1 MVNVPAPIHEPYRV
15 FAGIFRE
22 RTGYLEIKVIVAGPS
37 DIMLAKHAERRLYD
51 WLLRY
56 NIKLFEYQAAFVYA
70 KVAVCDSEWFTI
82 GSYNIKNISAY
93 ASIESNADVH
103 NPDFAAGV
111 EQTLQ
116 NIIKQECAALTK
128 EVHIKIK
135 IFLYN
140 LSAGA
145 LISLL
150 ESFFTCLLFILNKED
165 RRKICCND
173 FPK

>member
-1 MVNVPAPIHEPYRV
+1 M
-15 FAGIFRE
+15 
-22 RTGYLEIKVIVAGPS
+22 IVAGPS

-128 EVHIKIK
+128 EVHVQNKNVFIQFIRWCSYQF
-135 IFLYN
+135 IRVVFY
-140 LSAGA
+140 
-145 LISLL
+145 LL
-150 ESFFTCLLFILNKED
+150 TFYFKQ
-165 RRKICCND
+165 RR
-173 FPK
+173 